1 MLRQF
6 AILLLAGCAL
16 QAQAK
21 VDITEAARLGSD
33 LTPLG
38 AERAGNAAGTIPAW
52 DGGVTTP
59 PAGYQPGMHHLD
71 PFKAD
76 AVQYVVNSKNMG
88 QYQTLLPEGLKAL
101 LQKQPEYFMQV
112 YPTRRS
118 ASAPQRIYDA
128 TRAACTTASGSSPF
142 TWKIGASTIRAMSV
156 G

>member
-76 AVQYVVNSKNMG
+76 AVQYVVNSKMG
-88 QYQTLLPEGLKAL
+88 LFLAQRLDFIKLKKPL
-101 LQKQPEYFMQV
+101 FRM
-112 YPTRRS
+112 
-118 ASAPQRIYDA
+118 
-128 TRAACTTASGSSPF
+128 ACLYLF
-142 TWKIGASTIRAMSV
+142 VHFYKIFIE
-156 G
+156 